1 MSDSPMH
8 NKATAVPASRPCY
21 LQCTGMFGAS
31 EPSRTSFSHAS
42 DSSLP
47 SDASGFAQYAKRH
60 VQHQQSRQAPLAA
73 SDSFEGFGQRTSTRT
88 PSAGESTLTLPNY
101 LTN

>member
-1 MSDSPMH
+1 MSDSPLH
-8 NKATAVPASRPCY
+8 IKACAVPASKLCY

-60 VQHQQSRQAPLAA
+60 VQQQSRQAPLAA
-73 SDSFEGFGQRTSTRT
+73 SDSFEGFGQRASTRT
-88 PSAGESTLTLPNY
+88 PSAGEPTLTF
-101 LTN
+101 TN